1 MLRLNMAQAKSRFSE
16 MVSRAAG
23 GEHILIQRRERP
35 LAVLVGVDEF
45 EQLERTA
52 ALGRK
57 LALALGQSPEL
68 LDRIERGE
76 LHPVMAAFGLWADD
90 PDLERL
96 DEEIIA
102 NRERQIGR
110 FFDHDPS

>member
-35 LAVLVGVDEF
+35 LAVLIGVDEF

-68 LDRIERGE
+68 LEQIERGE
-76 LHPVMAAFGLWADD
+76 LHPVMAASGLWANDSELD
-90 PDLERL
+90 DLE
-96 DEEIIA
+96 DEIIA
-102 NRERQIGR
+102 NRERQVGR
-110 FFDHDPS
+110 SFDL